1 MVRCVIL
8 GAGPI
13 QNTQITRGFVRQDD
27 FILCADG
34 GYAHARRMGLRP
46 DLLIGDF
53 DSVKPPEH
61 AGCEVYSYLLK
72 RMTPIC
78 SLRLNAGWSGASA
91 II

>member
-46 DLLIGDF
+46 GSF
-53 DSVKPPEH
+53 DW
-61 AGCEVYSYLLK
+61 GF
-72 RMTPIC
+72 
-78 SLRLNAGWSGASA
+78 
-91 II
+91 